1 MSAKV
6 TNDVVHDN
14 YNGQI
19 EILHN
24 YSLRVVSSH
33 NKLLSKIG
41 AKVIMTVAYIESV
54 VKMKQTSDKMAVM
67 AIIKK

>member
-6 TNDVVHDN
+6 TNDVLHDN

-41 AKVIMTVAYIESV
+41 AKVIMTVAYIESNE
-54 VKMKQTSDKMAVM
+54 TNE
-67 AIIKK
+67 